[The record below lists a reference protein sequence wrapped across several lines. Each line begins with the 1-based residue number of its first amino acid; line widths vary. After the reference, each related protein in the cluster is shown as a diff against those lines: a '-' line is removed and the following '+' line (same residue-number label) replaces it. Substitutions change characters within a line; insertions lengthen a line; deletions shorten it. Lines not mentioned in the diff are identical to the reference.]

1 MQAVSA
7 KIKMNRGVVKF
18 VKKNTFF
25 KKRTQIVKIELMT
38 ITKMNRSGVKGMH
51 VLYKTQSEHTPAK
64 RVPTVEN

>member
-25 KKRTQIVKIELMT
+25 KKRTQIVKIEPYGRWTYVVKFKDTNETALMT
-38 ITKMNRSGVKGMH
+38 AQNYEKIKNMF
-51 VLYKTQSEHTPAK
+51 A
-64 RVPTVEN
+64 